1 MSSIVM
7 GATGGKNKTSW
18 PEVVG
23 MSIKEAT
30 EIILK
35 DMPNAHIEI
44 LPVGSIV
51 TQDFRLDRVRIFV
64 DIVAQTPTVGWYSA
78 CLLWMIYQI
87 NKWKPKF
94 MYLG

>member
-1 MSSIVM
+1 M

-23 MSIKEAT
+23 MSVKEVT

-51 TQDFRLDRVRIFV
+51 TQDFCLDRICIFV
-64 DIVAQTPTVGWYSA
+64 DSVAQTPTIG
-78 CLLWMIYQI
+78 
-87 NKWKPKF
+87 
-94 MYLG
+94 